1 MLRPD
6 TFALTALL
14 ALLTALGPTSVDMY
28 LASLPEIGRALRASA
43 GAVQLTLSVYLV
55 GYMVGQIAC
64 GPLSDR
70 HGRQPVLLVALAVYC
85 LASIVCAVAPTIE
98 VLLAA
103 RAVQAL
109 GVAGTIVLARAV
121 VRDLYEGP
129 RAGRELSLMAA
140 IMALAPVGAPP
151 IGGVLQSLFGWRS
164 NFVFM
169 TAAGVFAFIAVW
181 RALPETLK
189 FRMTAP
195 LSLAA
200 ILGSYVDLAR
210 NRVFAAYLGLLA
222 LSFGGLFAWISGSPF
237 VLQDLLGL
245 SAFEFSIAF
254 AVSAVGYLIG
264 TSLAARLVVRFG
276 IDRTIG
282 IGAFA
287 LAAGGLA
294 AAASVAIGATS
305 AVPLVLSIIV
315 YLAGFGLVQ
324 PQSVAGAMMPFPER
338 AGTASS
344 LLGVVQM
351 TSAAIT
357 GVLVGQALGTTA
369 WPLALPVAVMGCLTL
384 VLWALTRRIRTPKA

>member
-70 HGRQPVLLVALAVYC
+70 HGRQPVLLAALAVYC

-151 IGGVLQSLFGWRS
+151 IGGVLQTLFGWRS

-169 TAAGVFAFIAVW
+169 VAVGIVATGVAW
-181 RALPETLK
+181 RLLPETLRRASDQPVS
-189 FRMTAP
+189 FG
-195 LSLAA
+195 A
-200 ILGSYVDLAR
+200 ILASFRIIAM
-210 NRVFAAYLGLLA
+210 NRVFLAYLAILA
-222 LSFGGLFAWISGSPF
+222 FTFGGLFSWISGLTF
-237 VLQDLLGL
+237 VLQGIYAV

-254 AVSAVGYLIG
+254 AFAALGYLAG
-264 TSLAARLVVRFG
+264 TAIATRIVGRVG

-282 IGAFA
+282 YGATA
-287 LAAGGLA
+287 QAVGGLMAIAVVALGIPSA
-294 AAASVAIGATS
+294 A
-305 AVPLVLSIIV
+305 PLVASMALYV
-315 YLAGFGLVQ
+315 CGLGLVQ
-324 PQSVAGAMMPFPER
+324 PQAMAGALAPFPER
-338 AGTASS
+338 AGAASS
-344 LLGVVQM
+344 LLGVGQM
-351 TSAAIT
+351 SFAAAI
-357 GVLVGQALGTTA
+357 GAAVGQMLGASA
-369 WPLALPVAVMGCLTL
+369 WPLVIPVAAMGLLTFATWL
-384 VLWALTRRIRTPKA
+384 LSRGLRAKKV

>member
-1 MLRPD
+1 
-6 TFALTALL
+6 
-14 ALLTALGPTSVDMY
+14 
-28 LASLPEIGRALRASA
+28 
-43 GAVQLTLSVYLV
+43 
-55 GYMVGQIAC
+55 
-64 GPLSDR
+64 
-70 HGRQPVLLVALAVYC
+70 
-85 LASIVCAVAPTIE
+85 
-98 VLLAA
+98 
-103 RAVQAL
+103 
-109 GVAGTIVLARAV
+109 
-121 VRDLYEGP
+121 
-129 RAGRELSLMAA
+129 
-140 IMALAPVGAPP
+140 
-151 IGGVLQSLFGWRS
+151 
-164 NFVFM
+164 
-169 TAAGVFAFIAVW
+169 
-181 RALPETLK
+181 
-189 FRMTAP
+189 
-195 LSLAA
+195 
-200 ILGSYVDLAR
+200 
-210 NRVFAAYLGLLA
+210 VFAAYLGLLA

-315 YLAGFGLVQ
+315 YLAGLGLVQ